1 MYRRAA
7 RSPRPAIRDPRPA
20 QCPLSSALLCARG
33 RCWAGGQATPSVRSP
48 WLIRDRM
55 RPRAQA
61 LLRDRTCSRSDP
73 TSSTRA
79 SSAVRGSRGL
89 TADQSRC
96 RRALAIDPRR
106 HTDVRGSCR
115 SPDHALRVMIT
126 VTIADTHVG
135 VQITDVFYLP
145 RTHSLVRVRLA
156 RAGEDKFGAAFRLRF
171 RTRILGGAVLRYTS

>member
-1 MYRRAA
+1 MRADHS
-7 RSPRPAIRDPRPA
+7 RLPYS
-20 QCPLSSALLCARG
+20 LSSALLCSALRARAMLGG
-33 RCWAGGQATPSVRSP
+33 RATPSVRSL

-145 RTHSLVRVRLA
+145 RTHSLVRVRRGVPAPIPYSYIGRRGPAIYELERRDVCAHA
-156 RAGEDKFGAAFRLRF
+156 RDAL
-171 RTRILGGAVLRYTS
+171 

>member
-1 MYRRAA
+1 MTPVPNMRSLGLLVCVYQDLAHRFAAASGSARSARVYRRAA

-20 QCPLSSALLCARG
+20 QCPLSSALLCACG

-135 VQITDVFYLP
+135 V
-145 RTHSLVRVRLA
+145 
-156 RAGEDKFGAAFRLRF
+156 
-171 RTRILGGAVLRYTS
+171 